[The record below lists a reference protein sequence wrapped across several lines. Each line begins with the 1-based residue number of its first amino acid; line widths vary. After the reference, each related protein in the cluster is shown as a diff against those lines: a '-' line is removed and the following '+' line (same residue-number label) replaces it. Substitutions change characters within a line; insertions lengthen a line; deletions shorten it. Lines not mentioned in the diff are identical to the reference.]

1 MGYTILTAGDG
12 TSAKRLIE
20 ERDDI
25 ALLLTDIIMPGEM
38 TGVELAE
45 CAIKIKP
52 YIRIIYCSGF
62 PTGALAE
69 RDTTVAEG

>member
-1 MGYTILTAGDG
+1 M
-12 TSAKRLIE
+12 
-20 ERDDI
+20 